1 MKYECAHREEKK
13 SISSFW
19 AVLTWKGALFRR
31 KGLLKFPQGKEE
43 FRAHCECIL
52 QTEYASRNHLDL
64 FLLLTF
70 ETQILVAQRFLLY
83 VLGKYLVAKQE
94 KQCVSRQ
101 GVTFGVSAGSRL
113 SPLQLLF
120 FFSSGTGRR
129 AGSESGQRLR
139 RKIPGPGRLYRRP
152 RSSPGGEHTNPGPN
166 SMNGKLLVT
175 FASF

>member
-1 MKYECAHREEKK
+1 MPTGKK
-13 SISSFW
+13 KNPSPPSGRFLPGKEPFSEGRAYLNSHKGKRSS
-19 AVLTWKGALFRR
+19 VLTVNAYCKQNTH
-31 KGLLKFPQGKEE
+31 QG
-43 FRAHCECIL
+43 ITL
-52 QTEYASRNHLDL
+52 TL

-152 RSSPGGEHTNPGPN
+152 RSFPGGEHTNPRPN